1 MCSASFSLGETSA
14 HRLLRF
20 VHFSRE
26 REPLIL
32 RIGAIPF
39 LPFPLATA
47 PARLMFDRQGID
59 IHGLIITRE

>member
-1 MCSASFSLGETSA
+1 
-14 HRLLRF
+14 
-20 VHFSRE
+20 
-26 REPLIL
+26 
-32 RIGAIPF
+32 